1 LKQRNNYQRL
11 VFPFLKHID
20 PETAHDR
27 TISALTLAQRQALG
41 RSILQKIAGPLPK
54 GSVNLF
60 GLRFPN
66 CLGVAAGF
74 DKEIQATIGLAILGF
89 GHIEVGTITPQ
100 FQSGNERPR
109 IFRLPEDEAL
119 INRMGFPSN
128 GANAARKRLESLA
141 ETKKRKYVIGVSL
154 GKQKETPL
162 SQAAGDYINVL
173 QAVFEFADYLAV
185 NISSPNTPELRKLQG
200 EKYLADLLG
209 ALTAENKLQASKL
222 QIKPRPLLVKIAPD
236 LSDKELDSI
245 LQVTLDNEIDGII
258 AANTTLGRDGLKNT
272 NQEQAGGLSGKPLAS
287 RNLEII
293 RTIARETHGRLPII
307 GVGGVFTADDVRAR
321 LDAGAS
327 LVQIYTALVYEGP
340 GIAGH
345 ILRELSKPDEAVKV

>member
-27 TISALTLAQRQALG
+27 TISALALAQRQALG
-41 RSILQKIAGPLPK
+41 RSILRQIAGQLP
-54 GSVNLF
+54 SQPVNLF
-60 GLRFPN
+60 GLTFPN

-74 DKEIQATIGLAILGF
+74 DKEIQATTGLALLGF

-100 FQSGNERPR
+100 PQSGNDRPR

-128 GANAARKRLESLA
+128 GANAAHQRLESLS
-141 ETKKRKYVIGVSL
+141 ETKRDFVIGVSL

-162 SQAAGDYINVL
+162 YQAAGDYINVL
-173 QAVFEFADYLAV
+173 QTVIAFADYLAV

-200 EKYLADLLG
+200 EKYSADLLG
-209 ALTAENKLQASKL
+209 ALTAANKLQSSKL

-258 AANTTLGRDGLKNT
+258 AANTTLGRNGLRNA
-272 NQEQAGGLSGKPLAS
+272 NRDQAGGLSGKPLAS
-287 RNLEII
+287 RSLEII
-293 RTIARETHGRLPII
+293 STIARETSGRLPII
-307 GVGGVFTADDVRAR
+307 GVGGIFTADDVRAR

-345 ILRELSKPDEAVKV
+345 ILRELNKPDEAVKV